1 MNCAQLWLKISK
13 WRVKHPHQSRDPGIR
28 FRMPFKRGNDAN
40 RRNTCRAVALPHDP
54 DRAQASG
61 PTSSGPAPNPPEL
74 ETVCRDT
81 TDGPRPLHLDRQM
94 VFTKGFRADGSVADG
109 GKAGCRDSDS
119 KYVYVFLPRSVLETD
134 DGYLKGLRDAKAL
147 LNDGIFSQKEFE
159 SEKDTLVRDS
169 VQRRGKVGRGQGP
182 TATADTF
189 ERASD
194 VLLAQLHVPAQG
206 TAPLLQE
213 NELLKAEVFRLRGI
227 MNVRDESDKQL
238 RDSISAQVDSQK
250 KILDELQQTS
260 VDWRTDVLRS
270 RKIWNVALTLTRKR
284 KALPSE
290 EQKSAQKRPTFSRQ
304 VRAVC
309 IVIDSVVWHKPLMC
323 SLINVQERE
332 GTAGALSSSQVQQH
346 ETQQ

>member
-1 MNCAQLWLKISK
+1 
-13 WRVKHPHQSRDPGIR
+13 
-28 FRMPFKRGNDAN
+28 MPFKRGNDAN
-40 RRNTCRAVALPHDP
+40 RRNTRAVALPHDP

-61 PTSSGPAPNPPEL
+61 STSSGPASNPPAQHFHCGLAEG
-74 ETVCRDT
+74 RDT
-81 TDGPRPLHLDRQM
+81 TYGPRPLQLDRQM

-134 DGYLKGLRDAKAL
+134 DGYLEGLRDAKAL
-147 LNDGIFSQKEFE
+147 LNDGIFSQEEFE
-159 SEKDTLVRDS
+159 NEKDTLVRDS

-194 VLLAQLHVPAQG
+194 VPLAQLHVPAQG
-206 TAPLLQE
+206 TATLLQE
-213 NELLKAEVFRLRGI
+213 NELMKAEVLRLRGI

-238 RDSISAQVDSQK
+238 RDSISAQVNSQQ
-250 KILDELQQTS
+250 KILSELQQTS

-270 RKIWNVALTLTRKR
+270 RKIWIAALTLTRKR

-290 EQKSAQKRPTFSRQ
+290 EQKSARKRPTFSRQ

-346 ETQQ
+346 ET